1 MKPRFISCNPKPV
14 LVEWVD
20 SSSVHTDVWGS
31 VNEAVAKGT
40 AASLRPC
47 ISVGFLVYEDRECLV
62 LVPHLQGLPID
73 ADDSGS
79 GDMTIPR
86 GAVKRVRRLS

>member
-1 MKPRFISCNPKPV
+1 MSPRFISCKPRPV

-20 SSSVHTDVWGS
+20 SSSIHTDVWGS
-31 VNEAVAKGT
+31 VNDAVARGT
-40 AASLRPC
+40 AATRRRC
-47 ISVGFLVYEDRECLV
+47 VSVGFLVYEDRECLV

-86 GAVKRVRRLS
+86 SAVKRMRRLS